1 MRDMGEYDHKIVLVK
16 ADNNK
21 QYSIDEINDIY
32 EDEILN
38 SINWFENYKGSN
50 IVEFISYDEH
60 DEAKE

>member
-21 QYSIDEINDIY
+21 QYSNDEINDIY

-38 SINWFENYKGSN
+38 SINWFENY
-50 IVEFISYDEH
+50 I
-60 DEAKE
+60 